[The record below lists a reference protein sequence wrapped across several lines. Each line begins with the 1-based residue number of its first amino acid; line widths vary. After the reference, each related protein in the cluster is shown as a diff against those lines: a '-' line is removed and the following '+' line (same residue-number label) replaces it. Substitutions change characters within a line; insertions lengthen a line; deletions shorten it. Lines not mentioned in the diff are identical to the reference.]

1 MKMPLLKDLHLRVTS
16 KCNFNCRHC
25 YAADWFNDHASLD
38 WETTLS
44 TITQAQAL
52 GCQKVTF
59 TGGEPLLSKVTVPAI
74 KTCLDRGLRVEV
86 ETNGV
91 LLDKIIPRLKS
102 YLEKVEFAVSYE
114 GEDMRDPRFINRVR
128 NNIRAIKD
136 AGCDL
141 KIQTVLTE
149 INVDEADAMFDF
161 SKSVGAKNRVFLAHS
176 PNGNAKDL
184 ALFTIDRWLEL
195 LSYLRAK
202 YSHLIIE
209 LPDVI
214 SGGTQ
219 KKCGWGVHRCEIM
232 PNGDVTS
239 CGPITF
245 NKRDYVAG
253 NVRELPLEI
262 IWNSLHFREIRCLTQ
277 TDFQGLCSRC
287 PYWKT
292 CLGACRSISY
302 ATEGGL
308 LSAHPFCVAI
318 YKGLE
323 RGTLDE
329 AQLSAIPLARGWF
342 EQVSARKT
350 MPEKEEYCEIVERQH
365 LRVY

>member
-1 MKMPLLKDLHLRVTS
+1 MPLLKDLHLRITS
-16 KCNFNCRHC
+16 QCNFNCRHC
-25 YAADWFNDHASLD
+25 YAADWFKDHSSLD
-38 WETTLS
+38 WGTTLS

-74 KTCLDRGLRVEV
+74 KICLDRGLRVEV

-91 LLDKIIPRLKS
+91 LLDKIIPRLKG

-114 GEDMRDPRFINRVR
+114 GEEMRDAHYSERVR
-128 NNIRAIKD
+128 KNIRAVKN

-141 KIQTVLTE
+141 KLQTVLSE
-149 INVDEADAMFDF
+149 INADEADAIFDF
-161 SKSVGAKNRVFLAHS
+161 SKSLGVRNRVFLAHS

-184 ALFTIDRWLEL
+184 ALFTIDRWLAL
-195 LSYLRAK
+195 LSYLRSK
-202 YSHLIIE
+202 YFHLIIE
-209 LPDVI
+209 LPDLI

-219 KKCGWGVHRCEIM
+219 KKCGWGVHRCEVM

-253 NVRELPLEI
+253 NVRELPLET
-262 IWNSLHFREIRCLTQ
+262 IWNSSHFQEIRCLTQ
-277 TDFQGLCSRC
+277 VDFEGLCSKC
-287 PYWKT
+287 PYWTT
-292 CLGACRSISY
+292 CLGACRSVSY

-308 LSAHPFCVAI
+308 LSPHPFCVAVYNSI
-318 YKGLE
+318 ESGA
-323 RGTLDE
+323 LDE

-342 EQVSARKT
+342 AQVSMGRT
-350 MPEKEEYCEIVERQH
+350 MPENTGYREAVQRQY
-365 LRVY
+365 LPIY